1 MKKNLFFSLNIVFI
15 LISTQGLS
23 QNLNEPINVSPL
35 IGDRLD
41 PVEKRFFNLPP
52 PLKGFNEAVF
62 SLESDSSL
70 TAKITYRMNET
81 IKDTII
87 HNYLSLSS
95 LQHYLVQQTIDQI
108 RYNEQSH
115 MEFLCYNGTRISASL
130 YRLNENS
137 LSVIKPNIKYAL
149 NSGSLNDYML
159 DLETNEVQKIIIQKG
174 VKVWPYALGGS
185 LLGSIAG
192 GIIGG
197 SLVDNQSDNIAEAV
211 FSKPLEKG
219 AAVAIGVLV
228 GAAFG
233 LMVGIVIGNSIS
245 TDIEIVAHP
254 MSGYSI
260 LESRALLYSVSGE
273 R

>member
-1 MKKNLFFSLNIVFI
+1 MKRNSLFLLQIVFI
-15 LISTQGLS
+15 LISS
-23 QNLNEPINVSPL
+23 QSLPQNFNEPISVSPL

-41 PVEKRFFNLPP
+41 PDEKRFFNLPP

-95 LQHYLVQQTIDQI
+95 LQHYLVQQTIDKI
-108 RYNEQSH
+108 GMNEQSS

-149 NSGSLNDYML
+149 NSGSSNDYLL
-159 DLETNEVQKIIIQKG
+159 DLETNEVQKIIIQKD
-174 VKVWPYALGGS
+174 VAVWPYALGGS

-192 GIIGG
+192 GIIGA
-197 SLVDNQSDNIAEAV
+197 SLVEDQSDNAV
-211 FSKPLEKG
+211 ESILAKPIEKG
-219 AAVAIGVLV
+219 AAIGIGVLV

-233 LMVGIVIGNSIS
+233 LVVGMVIGNSIT
-245 TDIEIVAHP
+245 TDIEFVAHP
-254 MSGYSI
+254 MTGYSI
-260 LESRALLYSVSGE
+260 LERRALLYIPSGE

>member
-1 MKKNLFFSLNIVFI
+1 M
-15 LISTQGLS
+15 
-23 QNLNEPINVSPL
+23 NEPINVSPL

-41 PVEKRFFNLPP
+41 PIEKRFFNLPP

-70 TAKITYRMNET
+70 TAKITYQMNEI

-95 LQHYLVQQTIDQI
+95 LQNYLVQQTIDKI
-108 RYNEQSH
+108 GKNEQSY
-115 MEFLCYNGTRISASL
+115 MEFFCYDSIKISASL
-130 YRLNENS
+130 YRLNES
-137 LSVIKPNIKYAL
+137 SISVIKPNIKYAI
-149 NSGSLNDYML
+149 NSGNLNDYML
-159 DLETNEVQKIIIQKG
+159 DEETNEVQKIIIQEDAT
-174 VKVWPYALGGS
+174 VWPYAVGGS
-185 LLGSIAG
+185 LLGLIAG

-197 SLVDNQSDNIAEAV
+197 SMVDNQSDDIVEAV
-211 FSKPLEKG
+211 FAKPVEKG
-219 AAVAIGVLV
+219 AAIALGALI

-233 LMVGIVIGNSIS
+233 LAVGIVIGNNIS
-245 TDIEIVAHP
+245 TDIEFVAHL

-260 LESRALLYSVSGE
+260 LERRALLYSVSGD